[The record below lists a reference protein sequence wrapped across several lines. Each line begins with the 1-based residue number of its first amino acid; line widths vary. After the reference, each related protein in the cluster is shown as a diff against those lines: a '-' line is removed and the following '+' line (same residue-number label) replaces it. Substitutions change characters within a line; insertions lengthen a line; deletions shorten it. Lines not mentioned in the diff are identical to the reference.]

1 MEFER
6 RELRDHGRGASF
18 YVSSSSAARYL
29 SDAGLSRYSISALG
43 SSSQPDQVRR
53 LSYDTDSTFL
63 EARRCSGPPGPS
75 LRDPLL
81 NPSHRKD
88 LELEIHRG
96 RLREVADRI
105 ELSHL
110 RMLEAHDRRALAIAE
125 QNPYARLIPF
135 YPALPPENGQISNT
149 AQGERSEVQ
158 KDLNVG
164 PDGGPRA
171 GVEGPPIL
179 RREEVVPRV
188 GLDGARSHYQPIGPV
203 EAVCPVGPAR
213 DVWIDERLGHD
224 PILQNQFIGYNM
236 MLPPQIIHELP
247 PPLEVPVPVPVLTT
261 ENIGSSAGMDK
272 KRKKEYGQDVIQV
285 KLTMRWSKWPC
296 VSCSVNFDSKDA
308 MDAHLK
314 EQHQGCKGNGPSESE
329 KVENNR
335 NKETRTG
342 LTVMSDGDLKEI
354 SEVSGPRTNK
364 TIPLNLPPANL
375 KRKSNELQKGDVV
388 PTPENKEVAGLDTDK
403 KIKLDLPLF
412 YSTRKSDEPNKE
424 EVVPTSED
432 KEITGSSTTKM
443 MKLYLPQSDLR
454 QIPNELVQTPEDKG
468 IDCSSINR
476 KMKLDLS
483 PSNLKQ
489 IPVGPSNEEVVPIP
503 ENKENAGSSINRKM
517 KLDLSLSNLKQ
528 ILDEPSKE
536 EVVPIPENKEKP
548 ATGAVK
554 QGWVVPEDG
563 WFCDLCKITTL
574 TEGTLDDHFR
584 SSAHLKKLNAL
595 PNGSQKSEPASKIV
609 VVKPVQGVSQAVS
622 VPELEEAKTET
633 SKSIP
638 MPQSDKP
645 KEAVSQD
652 KGNPS
657 SSNRMVILTGHKK
670 TAQQTPKFSNNK
682 NSVPVN
688 GIPKPVLVMK
698 NGKWFCNLCEVK
710 LISER
715 SKEEHIKGKRHRM
728 NLQSQA
734 VSHTPEPNEPSAKLR
749 WCYTCNICFTNENG
763 LIAHINGKKHH

>member
-261 ENIGSSAGMDK
+261 ENKIGSSAGMDK

-388 PTPENKEVAGLDTDK
+388 PT
-403 KIKLDLPLF
+403 
-412 YSTRKSDEPNKE
+412 
-424 EVVPTSED
+424 
-432 KEITGSSTTKM
+432 
-443 MKLYLPQSDLR
+443 
-454 QIPNELVQTPEDKG
+454 
-468 IDCSSINR
+468 
-476 KMKLDLS
+476 
-483 PSNLKQ
+483 
-489 IPVGPSNEEVVPIP
+489 
-503 ENKENAGSSINRKM
+503 
-517 KLDLSLSNLKQ
+517 
-528 ILDEPSKE
+528 
-536 EVVPIPENKEKP
+536 PENKEKP